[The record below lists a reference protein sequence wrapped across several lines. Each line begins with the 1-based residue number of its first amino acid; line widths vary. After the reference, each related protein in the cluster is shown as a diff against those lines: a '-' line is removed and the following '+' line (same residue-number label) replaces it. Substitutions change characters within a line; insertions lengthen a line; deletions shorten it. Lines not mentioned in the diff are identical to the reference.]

1 MKRKK
6 KINHDMLE
14 EWVHFSS
21 IVRRE
26 VRKDMNTACGERNQ
40 DVGEIFVKHLLN
52 CWGKHLELWREV

>member
-1 MKRKK
+1 
-6 KINHDMLE
+6 MLE

-40 DVGEIFVKHLLN
+40 DVGETFMKHLLS
-52 CWGKHLELWREV
+52 CWEKHLELWREV

>member
-1 MKRKK
+1 MRRKK

-26 VRKDMNTACGERNQ
+26 VRKDMKTACGERNQ
-40 DVGEIFVKHLLN
+40 DVGETFVKHLLS
-52 CWGKHLELWREV
+52 CWEKHLELWREV